1 MKLSLFVF
9 VVLMFASSLRAQ
21 SPPAGVLSEWEVQK
35 LLQNL
40 EAQAQHLGPVI
51 DQVKPETW
59 VAKGAPETY
68 TAQWKSGQAELKYL
82 LGSSE
87 ALIKQPERLPLALET
102 YFRMQAMETTLGSLI
117 EGIRKY
123 QNPSLADL
131 VQSVVN
137 ENSSNRDKL
146 RQYIQDLATQKEQ
159 EFVVADREAQ
169 RCRGTIL
176 KQPAPVQRG
185 RKTDK

>member
-1 MKLSLFVF
+1 MKLSAVMGI
-9 VVLMFASSLRAQ
+9 VFASAALAQ

-51 DQVKPETW
+51 DQVKPEIW
-59 VAKGAPETY
+59 VAKGAPEAY
-68 TAQWKSGQAELKYL
+68 VSQWKNGQAELKYL
-82 LGSSE
+82 MGSSE
-87 ALIKQPERLPLALET
+87 ALIKQPEWLALALET

-123 QNPSLADL
+123 LNPALADL

>member
-1 MKLSLFVF
+1 MKLWLCLS
-9 VVLMFASSLRAQ
+9 VLFASNALAQ

-40 EAQAQHLGPVI
+40 ETQAKHLAPVI
-51 DQVKPETW
+51 DQIQPETW
-59 VAKGAPETY
+59 LAKGAPDAY
-68 TAQWKSGQAELKYL
+68 VSQWKSGQAELKYL
-82 LGSSE
+82 LQSSD
-87 ALIKQPERLPLALET
+87 ALIKQPERLTVALET

-131 VQSVVN
+131 VQSIVN
-137 ENSSNRDKL
+137 ENGSNRDKL
-146 RQYIQDLATQKEQ
+146 RQYIQDLAAQKEQ
-159 EFVVADREAQ
+159 EFLVADREAQ
-169 RCRGTIL
+169 RCRGAIL

-185 RKTDK
+185 RKN